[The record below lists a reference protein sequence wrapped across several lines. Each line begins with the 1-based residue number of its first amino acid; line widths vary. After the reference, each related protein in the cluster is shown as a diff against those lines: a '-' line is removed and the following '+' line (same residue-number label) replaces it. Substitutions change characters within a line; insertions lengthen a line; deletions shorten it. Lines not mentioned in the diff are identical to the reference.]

1 MCIQKEWSL
10 GATERNRIV
19 RDIEKREEGM
29 LGHPMTVVV
38 KECLDSGEGVRM
50 REAKNGKRQQLGET
64 EECGVW
70 IRGMTGDI

>member
-38 KECLDSGEGVRM
+38 KEKLVFGQWGRSEDEG
-50 REAKNGKRQQLGET
+50 G
-64 EECGVW
+64 
-70 IRGMTGDI
+70 